1 MYRRYSTSHRSRGS
15 RTQHLFCSG
24 DTGEGAEDGADD
36 GIDDSDDGAAG
47 GASGTN
53 ESAGGSASDWALG
66 RGNLAGPHTRIRMK
80 PAGPGD
86 TAGRELGVRA
96 VARSAAATAG
106 SAAVPQNCPN
116 RGSVQ

>member
-1 MYRRYSTSHRSRGS
+1 MTLGRGS
-15 RTQHLFCSG
+15 CLPTFHGTQDIGLEGGRQEAGEVFLQALLGDAGCLTQHHG
-24 DTGEGAEDGADD
+24 
-36 GIDDSDDGAAG
+36 
-47 GASGTN
+47 
-53 ESAGGSASDWALG
+53 AGGSASDWALG